1 MWKKTAW
8 AVVRTIL
15 ACVSVAVIMFVLYYL
30 SMGLNI
36 GTEWLMA
43 KIVWIK
49 EFIQGNVFAVVIIVA
64 LVGAGTIA
72 WDLLSSKTMG
82 TFKKIR
88 NRFSKKN

>member
-72 WDLLSSKTMG
+72 WDLLSSKAMD

>member
-8 AVVRTIL
+8 AIVRTIL
-15 ACVSVAVIMFVLYYL
+15 ACISVAVIMFVLYYL
-30 SMGLNI
+30 SMGLNS
-36 GTEWLMA
+36 GTDWLMA

-72 WDLLSSKTMG
+72 WDLLSSKTMD